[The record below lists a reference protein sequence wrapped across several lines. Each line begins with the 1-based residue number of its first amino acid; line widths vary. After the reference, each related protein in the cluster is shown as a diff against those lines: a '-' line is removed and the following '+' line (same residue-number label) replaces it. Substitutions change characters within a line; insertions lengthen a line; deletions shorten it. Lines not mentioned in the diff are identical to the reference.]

1 MKNAWL
7 RATIPLQGLLLLS
20 QLVTGLNAD
29 RIPPRIYQ
37 VVHEGGGI
45 LLVVLVLIHVLINW
59 GWIHKSY
66 FKRTSGR

>member
-7 RATIPLQGLLLLS
+7 RVTIPLQGLLLLS

-29 RIPPRIYQ
+29 RIPPGIYQ

-45 LLVVLVLIHVLINW
+45 LLVVLVSIHVLINW
-59 GWIHKSY
+59 DWVHKNY
-66 FKRTSGR
+66 FKRPGR